1 MDKFVDCFFLYIM
14 YMSWNVNLTMTFV
27 CSCIEFESSLAVA
40 PMCLVEVDTDLIT
53 RVQGIILALIY
64 IW

>member
-27 CSCIEFESSLAVA
+27 CSCIEFESSLAVTS
-40 PMCLVEVDTDLIT
+40 MCLVEVDTDLIT